1 MSTVIQVTSL
11 SKTYGSRRMLRDVRF
26 SIGAGERVALLG
38 PSGAGKSTLLR
49 NLSGLTVSDHGSEV
63 QVHGRVLQGNGRLH
77 AASRAERCRTGY
89 IFQQFNLVGRLS
101 VLSNVL
107 LGCLGRMPRWRA
119 LLGRFTAEERRR
131 AEEALQRVGLA
142 GFGAQRANTLSGG
155 QMQRV
160 AIARALMQEADLIL
174 ADEPIASLDP
184 HSAREVMELLQ
195 RICAEDGKTLLV
207 SLHQVDFARRYCQ
220 RALALR
226 DGELLFDGPIDGLG
240 DASLETLY
248 SKPGAPCADAH
259 SFNPVSPRAIAV
271 GE

>member
-1 MSTVIQVTSL
+1 MSTVIQVSSL
-11 SKTYGSRRMLRDVRF
+11 SKTFGSRRMLRDVTF

-49 NLSGLTVSDHGSEV
+49 SLSGLTVADRGSDV
-63 QVHGRVLQGNGRLH
+63 RLHGRTVQLNGRLH
-77 AASRAERCRTGY
+77 GACRAERCRTGY

-101 VLSNVL
+101 VLGNVL
-107 LGCLGRMPRWRA
+107 LGYLGRIPRWRA
-119 LLGRFTAEERRR
+119 LLGQFSAEERRK
-131 AEEALQRVGLA
+131 AEEALERVGLS

-160 AIARALMQEADLIL
+160 AIARALVQEADLIL

-207 SLHQVDFARRYCQ
+207 SLHQVDYARRYCQ

-226 DGELLFDGPIDGLG
+226 DGEVLFDGPIAGLG
-240 DASLETLY
+240 DASLDALY
-248 SKPGAPCADAH
+248 SKPRVSTLTFPNSAPL
-259 SFNPVSPRAIAV
+259 AIAV